1 MGMTV
6 NNQTNGV
13 NPRQLHGVN
22 RQVRTSME
30 RLTSGHRINDA
41 SDDAAGLAV
50 AMLMASDVAGQ
61 QQAVRNATDGM
72 SMARVAD
79 GAMGLVSDNLVR
91 MRELATQAS
100 SGTLSEDQ
108 RQIIAEEYNALAA
121 ENGRIAESTEFNG
134 QQLLAGGDGAAIHV
148 GGEGEQDAVIVPSA
162 DLTSLGGMTMD
173 PADPDAAMDELESA
187 SQHVAS
193 ARAET
198 GAAQNRLESTIENLR
213 ISAESTAA
221 ARSRIMDADIAH
233 EKAAMTRNMV
243 MQQANIA
250 MQTQANVQAGQ
261 VVSLLG

>member
-1 MGMTV
+1 MTV

-30 RLTSGHRINDA
+30 RLTSGHRVNDA
-41 SDDAAGLAV
+41 ADDAAGLAV
-50 AMLMASDVAGQ
+50 AMLMASDEAGYN
-61 QQAVRNATDGM
+61 QAVRNATDGM

-79 GAMGLVSDNLVR
+79 GAMGQVSDNLVR
-91 MRELATQAS
+91 MRELASQAS
-100 SGTLSEDQ
+100 GGLLSDDQ
-108 RQIIAEEYNALAA
+108 KQMVAEEYNALAA
-121 ENGRIAESTEFNG
+121 ENGRIVESTEFNG
-134 QQLLAGGDGAAIHV
+134 QQLLAGGDGADIHV
-148 GGEGEQDAVIVPSA
+148 GGEGEQDAVTVPSA

-173 PADPDAAMDELESA
+173 PTDPDAAMDELESA
-187 SQHVAS
+187 AEQVAS

-198 GAAQNRLESTIENLR
+198 GAAQNRLETTVENLQ
-213 ISAESTAA
+213 IAAESTAA
-221 ARSRIMDADIAH
+221 ARSRIMDADMAH
-233 EKAAMTRNMV
+233 ETAVMTSNRV